1 MVGGGGRVQGES
13 AMARTGRR
21 MAWLD
26 VVSMGEMGKW
36 AREGRGLGQIK

>member
-1 MVGGGGRVQGES
+1 MVGGGGRVQGKS

-21 MAWLD
+21 VAWLD
-26 VVSMGEMGKW
+26 VVSTGEMGKW